1 MKSRKIAS
9 MLLCFALT
17 VTLTACGGSS
27 TESDS
32 SSDTSTPATASEE
45 KVKTYGTGTY
55 IVGEDIESG
64 LYRATVGNSGM
75 AYIERSKDLSME
87 LDSILANI
95 ILTGDGYVEILSS
108 DKAVSLMDVTLEKI
122 DLETLTP
129 DIKTEVADGIYLV
142 GYDIEPGTYKVEVT
156 DETTGMG
163 YVQRSRSL
171 AMGMDDI
178 IANDI
183 VQGSSYVE
191 VAADDFALNLQGVKI
206 TKK

>member
-1 MKSRKIAS
+1 MKSKKIAS
-9 MLLCFALT
+9 MLLCFAL
-17 VTLTACGGSS
+17 VATLVACGGSA

-32 SSDTSTPATASEE
+32 PSDSPAPATTSEKAE
-45 KVKTYGTGTY
+45 TYGTGTY

-75 AYIERSKDLSME
+75 AYIERAKDLSMD
-87 LDSILANI
+87 LDSIIANI

>member
-1 MKSRKIAS
+1 MKSKKIAS
-9 MLLCFALT
+9 MLLCFAL
-17 VTLTACGGSS
+17 VATLVACGGSA

-32 SSDTSTPATASEE
+32 PSDSPAPATTSEKAE
-45 KVKTYGTGTY
+45 TYGTGTY

-75 AYIERSKDLSME
+75 AYIERSKDLSMD
-87 LDSILANI
+87 LDSIIANI

>member
-32 SSDTSTPATASEE
+32 SSDTPAPAAASEE

>member
-32 SSDTSTPATASEE
+32 SSDTPAPAAASEE

-122 DLETLTP
+122 DLEALTP

-142 GYDIEPGTYKVEVT
+142 GYDIDPGTYKVEVT